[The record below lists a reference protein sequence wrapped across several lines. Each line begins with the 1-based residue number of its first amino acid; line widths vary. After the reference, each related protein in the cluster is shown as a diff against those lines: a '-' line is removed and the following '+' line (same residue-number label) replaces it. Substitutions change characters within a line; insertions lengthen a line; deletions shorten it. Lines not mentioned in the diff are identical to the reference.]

1 MKHSRYPIALALL
14 ILLFLSPVSFHLQ
27 AQEQEKEAEEEEEI
41 ALSPQHRILN
51 LALWYPTAL
60 NRTKHDTANI
70 NLTLFYGRM
79 GKVKG
84 LDLAIGV
91 TALEDG
97 LEGFQI
103 AAISGTSGKI
113 TTGAQ
118 VSGLVS
124 VTGDD
129 LKGGQISGLIN
140 VTGSRS
146 QGFQIAGG
154 MNISGDTLEGAQAS
168 GLLNIVG
175 ERFKGF
181 QATAGFNIAGES
193 AEGIQASG
201 LFNIVGEDLKGFQA
215 SGLFNVV
222 GEDLKGL
229 QVAGLFNVAGENLTG
244 VQIGAF
250 NIAPY
255 FRDAVQIGLVNVSA
269 EMRGFQLG
277 LVNWNNETFGVPVG
291 LVNVSKRDGHIS
303 WVSWGSNISG
313 INSGAKFQVDRF
325 YSIVSLGYWNFYLD
339 KGSALAYAGHY
350 GYYIFQD
357 TSSFSVDV
365 GYMYMDNKKLFSS
378 NPEEAD
384 QHVIP
389 IRALMTISLSDR
401 ISLVGGGG
409 LCYILDRHKSIDRG
423 EVFPTFFF
431 GVEVF

>member
-1 MKHSRYPIALALL
+1 MKHSRYSLVSAIL
-14 ILLFLSPVSFHLQ
+14 ILLFLSPISFYLQ
-27 AQEQEKEAEEEEEI
+27 AQDQDKKDEETI
-41 ALSPQHRILN
+41 QSPRHYTLN
-51 LALWYPTAL
+51 LALWYPTSI
-60 NRTKHDTANI
+60 NRTKHDTADI
-70 NLTLFYGRM
+70 SLTLFYGRL
-79 GKVKG
+79 GAVKG

-103 AAISGTSGKI
+103 AGLSGTSGKN

-118 VSGLVS
+118 VSGLAS
-124 VTGDD
+124 ITGED
-129 LKGGQISGLIN
+129 LTGGQVSGLMNIA
-140 VTGSRS
+140 GSNGL
-146 QGFQIAGG
+146 GFQLAGG
-154 MNISGDTLEGAQAS
+154 LNISGDAFEGFQAS

-175 ERFKGF
+175 ERFTGF
-181 QATAGFNIAGES
+181 QASGGFNIAGES
-193 AEGIQASG
+193 AEGFQGSGLFNIVGEDFNGMQASG
-201 LFNIVGEDLKGFQA
+201 LFNIVGEEFKGLQL
-215 SGLFNVV
+215 SGLFNIT
-222 GEDLKGL
+222 
-229 QVAGLFNVAGENLTG
+229 GENLTG
-244 VQIGAF
+244 AQIGAF

-255 FRDAVQIGLVNVSA
+255 FRDAVQIGLINVSA

-277 LVNWNNETFGVPVG
+277 LVNWNRETFGLPVG

-313 INSGAKFQVDRF
+313 LNSGVKFEVDRF

-357 TSSFSVDV
+357 TSSFSVDI
-365 GYMYMDNKKLFSS
+365 GYMYVDNKRIFRS
-378 NPEEAD
+378 NPNEAD

-389 IRALMTISLSDR
+389 IRALMTISVSDR

-409 LCYILDRHKSIDRG
+409 LCYILDRHKSIGRG
-423 EVFPTFFF
+423 EVIPVFFF